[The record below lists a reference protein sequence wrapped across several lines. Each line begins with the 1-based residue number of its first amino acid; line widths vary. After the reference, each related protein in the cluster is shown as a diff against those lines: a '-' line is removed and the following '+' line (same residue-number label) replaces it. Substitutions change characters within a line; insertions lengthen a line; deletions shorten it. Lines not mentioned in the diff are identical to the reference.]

1 MASGPGG
8 TVCMLFLYLLSHVWS
23 SWTHRSSLLIKANPW
38 KRSAIFAAIP
48 WCTAS
53 CHSQLLIMRPC
64 FVYIAKKKQ
73 LYILLY
79 HFNLTHLWTW
89 RTTGWGQCRP
99 GEAEEGRTVKKWTH
113 PWSISS
119 SLLGLRYSHGPGSVW
134 DARHYTSARCCERT
148 PHHLHGKDGSVYRK
162 DREGQVLR
170 LRKHN
175 K

>member
-1 MASGPGG
+1 MALGPGG

-23 SWTHRSSLLIKANPW
+23 SWTHRSSPLIKANPW

-48 WCTAS
+48 WCTAHAHNETML
-53 CHSQLLIMRPC
+53 CLYY
-64 FVYIAKKKQ
+64 YIIY
-73 LYILLY
+73 YILLY
-79 HFNLTHLWTW
+79 YFNSAHLWTW
-89 RTTGWGQCRP
+89 CTTGWGQCRP
-99 GEAEEGRTVKKWTH
+99 GEAEEGRTAKKWTH
-113 PWSISS
+113 PWSVSS

-134 DARHYTSARCCERT
+134 DARHYPSARCCERT
-148 PHHLHGKDGSVYRK
+148 PHRLHGKDGSVYRK